1 MNMDAIEPREQMTA
15 AELVRRLELAA
26 HRLDNMPECGD
37 LATACYQAVEDI
49 GRLTKELKDANELVR
64 LMAEKV
70 PT

>member
-1 MNMDAIEPREQMTA
+1 MDVIEPREEMTA

-26 HRLDNMPECGD
+26 QVLDYAHGD

-49 GRLTKELKDANELVR
+49 GRLNKELKDANELVR